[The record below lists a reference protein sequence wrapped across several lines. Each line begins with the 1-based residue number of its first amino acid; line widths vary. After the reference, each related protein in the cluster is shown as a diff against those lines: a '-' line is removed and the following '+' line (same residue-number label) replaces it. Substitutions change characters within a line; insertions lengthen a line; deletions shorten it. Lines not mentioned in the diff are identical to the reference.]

1 MAFGCGVGRT
11 PVADLSSLC
20 PQADRHECRANRQR
34 LGQLQG
40 RFNDVVL
47 LSMKPGFFGEV
58 RARVTFQD
66 GVIQSITVE
75 RSETLR

>member
-40 RFNDVVL
+40 RLNDAVL
-47 LSMKPGFFGEV
+47 LSKTPGFFGEV
-58 RARVTFQD
+58 RAHCAALP
-66 GVIQSITVE
+66 GYLKGIGS
-75 RSETLR
+75 